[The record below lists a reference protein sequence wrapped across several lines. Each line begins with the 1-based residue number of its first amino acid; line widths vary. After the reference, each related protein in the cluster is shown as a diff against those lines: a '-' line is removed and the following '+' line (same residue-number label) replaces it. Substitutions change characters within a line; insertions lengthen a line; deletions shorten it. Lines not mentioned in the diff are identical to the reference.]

1 MSLDK
6 DHWVTRETL
15 LVIFDTALQPEALP
29 TDSKSSKGNDRGWER
44 RLPSVKAELPQ
55 GCLLAL
61 RHFLIGSL
69 PFSTAR
75 ELKKKKKKV
84 KV

>member
-29 TDSKSSKGNDRGWER
+29 TGETATAGVQNELSQNVPLLHENYFDLKAIETLCFQEK
-44 RLPSVKAELPQ
+44 LP
-55 GCLLAL
+55 
-61 RHFLIGSL
+61 
-69 PFSTAR
+69 PFP
-75 ELKKKKKKV
+75 
-84 KV
+84 

>member
-1 MSLDK
+1 MKIIVKPKGLYLEGS
-6 DHWVTRETL
+6 V
-15 LVIFDTALQPEALP
+15 V
-29 TDSKSSKGNDRGWER
+29 DSKSSKGNDRGWER

>member
-29 TDSKSSKGNDRGWER
+29 TGETATAGVQN
-44 RLPSVKAELPQ
+44 ELSQNVP
-55 GCLLAL
+55 LLHENYFELNLIKTTVSRETTAPAL
-61 RHFLIGSL
+61 
-69 PFSTAR
+69 TT
-75 ELKKKKKKV
+75 
-84 KV
+84 

>member
-29 TDSKSSKGNDRGWER
+29 TGETATAGVQNELSQNVPLLHENYFELNPIKTLQFQEK
-44 RLPSVKAELPQ
+44 RLPLP
-55 GCLLAL
+55 
-61 RHFLIGSL
+61 
-69 PFSTAR
+69 
-75 ELKKKKKKV
+75 
-84 KV
+84 

>member
-29 TDSKSSKGNDRGWER
+29 TGETATAGVQNELSQNVPLLHENYFELNLIKTLQFQEK
-44 RLPSVKAELPQ
+44 RLPLP
-55 GCLLAL
+55 
-61 RHFLIGSL
+61 
-69 PFSTAR
+69 
-75 ELKKKKKKV
+75 
-84 KV
+84 